1 MLRECVTSFTATTL
15 LEDERHHTLRDA
27 IIRLCIQMRP
37 LDGPPAVVRTDPAP
51 GFKALTEDQQLK
63 HHRITLDLGHPKN
76 RNKNPVAERAV
87 QEFEN
92 ELLRHDPLG
101 GPVSLLTLAVAT
113 ANLNARIRSR
123 GLSSREMWTQRDQ
136 FSNHQVPLHDQS
148 IIVKQHEQRVTNH
161 THSEKAKA
169 PISSRRPANNITIG
183 DLVYVFS
190 DRNKTRARDR
200 YLVVEVFGSFCN
212 IRKFVGSQLRSTSY
226 RVKTTD

>member
-1 MLRECVTSFTATTL
+1 MPLRTEPRQLILVLRECVTSFTATTL

-101 GPVSLLTLAVAT
+101 GPVSLLTLAVASSGQPYT
-113 ANLNARIRSR
+113 NYMHVWLRQRYTRYRHARPQASCYY
-123 GLSSREMWTQRDQ
+123 SSPEL
-136 FSNHQVPLHDQS
+136 V
-148 IIVKQHEQRVTNH
+148 
-161 THSEKAKA
+161 
-169 PISSRRPANNITIG
+169 SS
-183 DLVYVFS
+183 LV
-190 DRNKTRARDR
+190 R
-200 YLVVEVFGSFCN
+200 
-212 IRKFVGSQLRSTSY
+212 
-226 RVKTTD
+226 